1 MTSYIIKRFIPDF
14 DNTKSPAVRAAYGKL
29 AGIVGIVCNLFL
41 FAAKIIIGMLSS
53 SVSITADAV
62 NNLSDAT
69 SSIIS
74 LIGFKLSDKP
84 ADAEHPYGHGRYEY
98 IAALTISAFI
108 ILIGFELLKSS
119 VEKILHPES
128 VSFGIPA
135 VIVLVMSILLK
146 AWMAGFNKK
155 SGKKINSNT
164 LIATSADCKND
175 VLTTFAILIASL
187 VSHFTKLELDGIAGT
202 VVAIYILIGGAKL
215 ILETL
220 DPLLGSPPTAEYVK
234 HISDKI
240 MSYDGVI
247 GMHDLMV
254 HDYGPCRKF
263 ASVHVE
269 MAAEDDPIDSHDII
283 DNIEQDFLREEKL
296 NLIIHYDP
304 ILTKDPITNDIRK
317 QVDLKVKEINE
328 SLSIHDLRVVP
339 GNTHT
344 NLVFDCVC
352 PHGVKIEKAELKK
365 MISQKVREINSSY
378 NSVITIDDSF
388 APITE

>member
-1 MTSYIIKRFIPDF
+1 MTSFIIKRFIPDF
-14 DNTKSPAVRAAYGKL
+14 ENTKSPAVRAAYGKL
-29 AGIVGIVCNLFL
+29 AGVVGIVCNIFL
-41 FAAKIIIGMLSS
+41 FAIKIVVGVLSG

-98 IAALTISAFI
+98 IAALTISAII

-119 VEKILHPES
+119 VNKILNPES

-135 VIVLVMSILLK
+135 AIVLVISILLK
-146 AWMAGFNKK
+146 FWMACFNKK
-155 SGKKINSNT
+155 AGQKINSNT
-164 LIATSADCKND
+164 LIATSTDSKND
-175 VLTTFAILIASL
+175 VLTTIAILLASTI
-187 VSHFTKLELDGIAGT
+187 SHLTKLELDGIAGT
-202 VVAIYILIGGAKL
+202 IVAIYILISGVKL

-220 DPLLGSPPTAEYVK
+220 DPLLGSPPTPEYVK
-234 HISDKI
+234 HISDKLL
-240 MSYDGVI
+240 SYEGVI

-283 DNIEQDFLREEKL
+283 DNIEQDFLNEEKL

-328 SLSIHDLRVVP
+328 NLSIHDLRVVP

-352 PHGVKIEKAELKK
+352 PHSVKIEKAELKGE
-365 MISQKVREINSSY
+365 ISRKVKEINSTY
-378 NSVITIDDSF
+378 NCVITVDDSF

>member
-1 MTSYIIKRFIPDF
+1 MTSFIIKRFIPDF
-14 DNTKSPAVRAAYGKL
+14 ENTKSPAVRAAYGKL
-29 AGIVGIVCNLFL
+29 AGIIGIVCNIFL
-41 FAAKIIIGMLSS
+41 FAAKIIIGVLSG

-84 ADAEHPYGHGRYEY
+84 ADREHPYGHGRYEY

-119 VEKILHPES
+119 VNKILNPES

-135 VIVLVMSILLK
+135 VIVLVISILLK

-155 SGKKINSNT
+155 AGKKINSNT

-175 VLTTFAILIASL
+175 VLTTFAILIAST
-187 VSHFTKLELDGIAGT
+187 VSHLTKLELDGIAGT
-202 VVAIYILIGGAKL
+202 IVAIYILISGIKL

-220 DPLLGSPPTAEYVK
+220 DPLLGSPPTPDYVK

-240 MSYDGVI
+240 LSYDGVI

-283 DNIEQDFLREEKL
+283 DNIEQDFLNEENL

-317 QVDLKVKEINE
+317 QVDLKVKEINQN
-328 SLSIHDLRVVP
+328 LSIHDLRVVP

-352 PHGVKIEKAELKK
+352 PHGVDIEKAELKTE
-365 MISQKVREINSSY
+365 ISKRVKEINCTY
-378 NSVITIDDSF
+378 NCVITIDDSF
-388 APITE
+388 APISE

>member
-1 MTSYIIKRFIPDF
+1 MTNFIIKRFVRDYE
-14 DNTKSPAVRAAYGKL
+14 NTKSPSVRASYGKL
-29 AGIVGIVCNLFL
+29 AGIVGIVCNLLL
-41 FAAKIIIGMLSS
+41 FIAKIVIGTISA

-62 NNLSDAT
+62 NNLSDAS

-108 ILIGFELLKSS
+108 ILIGFELFKSS
-119 VEKILHPES
+119 TQKILNPEG
-128 VSFGIPA
+128 VSFGISA
-135 VIVLVMSILLK
+135 LIVLVLSIALK
-146 AWMAGFNKK
+146 LWMTVFNVKT
-155 SGKKINSNT
+155 GKKINSNT
-164 LIATSADCKND
+164 LIATGADCRND
-175 VLTTFAILIASL
+175 CLTTFAILIASV
-187 VSHFTKLELDGIAGT
+187 VSHFTKLELDGFVGM
-202 VVAIYILIGGAKL
+202 VVAIYILISGVKL
-215 ILETL
+215 IRETL
-220 DPLLGSPPTAEYVK
+220 DPLLGSPPSPEYVK

-240 MSYDGVI
+240 LSYDGVI

-269 MAAEDDPIDSHDII
+269 MAAEADAIESHDII
-283 DNIEQDFLREEKL
+283 DNIEQDFLKDERL

-317 QVDLKVKEINE
+317 QVEIKVKEINE

-352 PHGVKIEKAELKK
+352 PHEVDIPKAELKI
-365 MISQKVREINSSY
+365 MISQKVKEIDCTY
-378 NSVITIDDSF
+378 NCVITIDDSF

>member
-1 MTSYIIKRFIPDF
+1 MTSFIIKRFIPDF
-14 DNTKSPAVRAAYGKL
+14 ENTKSPAVRTAYGKL
-29 AGIVGIVCNLFL
+29 AGVVGIVCNIFL
-41 FAAKIIIGMLSS
+41 FAAKIIIGVLSA

-98 IAALTISAFI
+98 IAALTISAII

-119 VEKILHPES
+119 VNKIFNPES
-128 VSFGIPA
+128 VSFGVSA
-135 VIVLVMSILLK
+135 AIVLIISILIKL
-146 AWMAGFNKK
+146 WMAGFNKK
-155 SGKKINSNT
+155 AGKKINSNT

-175 VLTTFAILIASL
+175 CITTIAILLAST
-187 VSHFTKLELDGIAGT
+187 VSLLTKWELDGYAGAI
-202 VVAIYILIGGAKL
+202 VAIYILISGVKL

-220 DPLLGSPPTAEYVK
+220 DPLLGSPPTPEYVK
-234 HISDKI
+234 HISEKI
-240 MSYDGVI
+240 LSYDGVI

-283 DNIEQDFLREEKL
+283 DNIEQDFLKDERL

-304 ILTKDPITNDIRK
+304 ILTKDPITSDIRR
-317 QVDLKVKEINE
+317 QVDLKVKEIHEN
-328 SLSIHDLRVVP
+328 LSIHDLRVVP

-352 PHGVKIEKAELKK
+352 PHNVCIEKSELKAE
-365 MISQKVREINSSY
+365 ISRKVREINCTY
-378 NSVITIDDSF
+378 NCVITIDDSF